1 MSTINKQKSKTID
14 KKNKIDAITSKDI
27 ILKDLIFKF
36 NMVIMSMIQHITT
49 YHSDSSMAGMELI
62 LSDIIDKMPQEPISV
77 FLINIYKND
86 NYRLN
91 ILKEN
96 DKFFME
102 ETYDD
107 FTGGDDERTTKL
119 FEFKNLWKQID
130 QETKDF
136 IKKSMMILVKICQK
150 YILNL

>member
-1 MSTINKQKSKTID
+1 MSTINKQKSKTVS
-14 KKNKIDAITSKDI
+14 KKNMDLMTKSKDI
-27 ILKDLIFKF
+27 VLKDLIYKF
-36 NMVIMSMIQHITT
+36 NMVIMGMIQHITT
-49 YHSDSSMAGMELI
+49 YYSDSSMAGMELI

-86 NYRLN
+86 EYRLN

-102 ETYDD
+102 ESYDD

-119 FEFKNLWKQID
+119 FQFKNLWKQID

-136 IKKSMMILVKICQK
+136 IKKSMMTLVKICQK

>member
-1 MSTINKQKSKTID
+1 MSTINKQKSKTIS
-14 KKNKIDAITSKDI
+14 KKNTNLMESKDI

-36 NMVIMSMIQHITT
+36 NMVIMGMIRHITT
-49 YHSDSSMAGMELI
+49 YHTESSMAGMELI
-62 LSDIIDKMPQEPISV
+62 LSDIIEKMPQEPISV

-86 NYRLN
+86 EYRLN

-102 ETYDD
+102 ESYDD

-136 IKKSMMILVKICQK
+136 IKKSMMTLVKICQK
-150 YILNL
+150 YILSL